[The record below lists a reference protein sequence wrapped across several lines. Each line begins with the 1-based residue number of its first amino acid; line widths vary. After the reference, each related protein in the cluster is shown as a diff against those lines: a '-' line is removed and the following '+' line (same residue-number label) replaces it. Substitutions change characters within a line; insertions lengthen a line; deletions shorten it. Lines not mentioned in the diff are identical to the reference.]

1 MGTAPKSQKC
11 AVLVCVEIRRA
22 QGARCKLLGEYA
34 RVVFVHGP
42 NVVMDPVLRAF
53 STLAIQLSIYR
64 NSAELTRLY
73 PGVFK
78 TPHSSSPIDS
88 AGARW
93 AVSKHG

>member
-1 MGTAPKSQKC
+1 MFSLFFARLPVHISLSLRLFEMGGA
-11 AVLVCVEIRRA
+11 LV
-22 QGARCKLLGEYA
+22 
-34 RVVFVHGP
+34 H
-42 NVVMDPVLRAF
+42 
-53 STLAIQLSIYR
+53 LAIQLSINR

-88 AGARW
+88 AGARR